1 MAAIKTVTFLCPPV
15 AVTLHSSTRFTEAER
30 RRATFTRSHLRTL
43 QFPHFEFRISKSP
56 FRPKSPCRTP
66 PDQGSKRFSPVHLHR
81 RPSFLGSDET
91 TSPSEP
97 RALCPASPPK
107 PPAGWRKFAAAGSG
121 PTGVAARRAVGCA
134 DEPVARLRTGC
145 RKNPG
150 QSLPAA
156 GRLPW
161 GLGSGAT
168 FRPTRLTV
176 ARSFCAWPPGHEPS
190 GTPGPNHGPT
200 ASAAPSEFLPH
211 SFT

>member
-1 MAAIKTVTFLCPPV
+1 MRDPAHAG
-15 AVTLHSSTRFTEAER
+15 
-30 RRATFTRSHLRTL
+30 
-43 QFPHFEFRISKSP
+43 RISKSP

-190 GTPGPNHGPT
+190 GTLGPNHGPT